1 MRLRSVS
8 VGIDFYQFFLNTKI
22 LFQPGIAKDF
32 SNELAQLPARKFLLV
47 TDPFFAENGVADEVR
62 AGIEGAGA
70 EVVGW
75 FRDIPPN
82 SEIEVVKRCA
92 AAATGGGAEG
102 IVVLGGGSAMDTAKA
117 ANIVFSLGGDLVAD
131 YSGSQTIPRALNPL
145 IAIPT
150 TAGTGSEVTSSAVIF
165 DAATQRKLS
174 FNDSFLRPQ
183 MALLDPELT
192 LSLPPKA
199 TAMTGMDAL
208 THAIE
213 AYTSAQANPMS
224 DALAMKAVKL
234 IRTHLLKAVE
244 QGDDLEARSQM
255 MIASNMAGI
264 AFDHAMVGVVHAMSH
279 ATGGIAHVP
288 HGLANSIYLPYG
300 MEYNLGVAAERYAGL
315 ARRLGVD
322 TSAMSASEAARS
334 AVQAVRELRAALKR
348 ACGLPERLRDA
359 GVAEGQLEEIAA
371 TAVEDG
377 ASFFNPRE
385 VVFDEVLSKIR
396 EAY

>member
-1 MRLRSVS
+1 MRLRSGP

-22 LFQPGIAKDF
+22 LFQPGISKDF
-32 SNELAQLPARKFLLV
+32 ANELAQLPARKFLLV
-47 TDPFFAENGVADEVR
+47 TDPFFAENGVADAVR
-62 AGIEGAGA
+62 AGLESAGT
-70 EVVGW
+70 EVVGV
-75 FRDIPPN
+75 FSDVPPN
-82 SEIEVVKRCA
+82 SEVEVVKRCA
-92 AAATGGGAEG
+92 VAATAGGAEG

-131 YSGSQTIPRALNPL
+131 YSGSQTIPRALKPL

-165 DAATQRKLS
+165 DEATQRKLS

-183 MALLDPELT
+183 LALLDPELT

-234 IRTHLLKAVE
+234 IRTNLLKAVE
-244 QGDDLEARSQM
+244 RGDDLEARSHM

-300 MEYNLGVAAERYAGL
+300 MEYNLEVAADRYAGL

-322 TSAMSASEAARS
+322 TSAMSAPEAARA

-348 ACGLPERLRDA
+348 ACGLPDRLREA

-385 VVFDEVLSKIR
+385 VVFEEVLIKIR

>member
-1 MRLRSVS
+1 MRLRSVP

-22 LFQPGIAKDF
+22 LFQPGISKDF
-32 SNELAQLPARKFLLV
+32 ANELAQLPACKFLLV
-47 TDPFFAENGVADEVR
+47 TDPFFAENGVADAVR
-62 AGIEGAGA
+62 AGLESAGT
-70 EVVGW
+70 EVVGV
-75 FRDIPPN
+75 FSDVPPN
-82 SEIEVVKRCA
+82 SEVEVVKRCA
-92 AAATGGGAEG
+92 AAATAGGAEG

-131 YSGSQTIPRALNPL
+131 YSGSQTIPRALKPL

-165 DAATQRKLS
+165 DEASQRKLS

-183 MALLDPELT
+183 LALLDPELT

-234 IRTHLLKAVE
+234 IRTNLLKAVE
-244 QGDDLEARSQM
+244 RGDDLEARSHM

-300 MEYNLGVAAERYAGL
+300 MEYNLEVAAERYAGL

-322 TSAMSASEAARS
+322 TSAMSAPEAARA

-348 ACGLPERLRDA
+348 ACGLPDRLREA

-385 VVFDEVLSKIR
+385 VVFDEVLNKIR

>member
-1 MRLRSVS
+1 MRLRSGP

-22 LFQPGIAKDF
+22 LFQPGISKDF
-32 SNELAQLPARKFLLV
+32 ANELAQLPARKFLLV
-47 TDPFFAENGVADEVR
+47 TDPFFAENGVADAVR
-62 AGIEGAGA
+62 AGLESAGT
-70 EVVGW
+70 EVVGV
-75 FRDIPPN
+75 FSDVPPN
-82 SEIEVVKRCA
+82 SEVEVVKRCA
-92 AAATGGGAEG
+92 VAATAGGAEG

-131 YSGSQTIPRALNPL
+131 YSGSQTIPRALKPL

-165 DAATQRKLS
+165 DEATQRKLS

-183 MALLDPELT
+183 LALLDPELT

-234 IRTHLLKAVE
+234 IRTNLLKAVE
-244 QGDDLEARSQM
+244 RGDDLEARSHM

-300 MEYNLGVAAERYAGL
+300 MEYNLEVAADRYAGL

-322 TSAMSASEAARS
+322 TSAMSAPEAARA

-348 ACGLPERLRDA
+348 ACGLPDRLREA

-385 VVFDEVLSKIR
+385 VVFDEVLNKIR

>member
-1 MRLRSVS
+1 MRLRSFP
-8 VGIDFYQFFLNTKI
+8 VGIEFYQFFLNTKI
-22 LFQPGIAKDF
+22 LFQPGISRDF
-32 SNELAQLPARKFLLV
+32 SNELSQMPCKKFLLV
-47 TDPFFAENGVADEVR
+47 TDPFFAESGVADAVR
-62 AGIEGAGA
+62 AGMEEAGA
-70 EVVGW
+70 EVVAL
-75 FRDIPPN
+75 FKDIPPN
-82 SEIEVVKRCA
+82 SEVKVVKRCA
-92 AAATGGGAEG
+92 AAASESGAEG

-131 YSGSQTIPRALNPL
+131 YSGSQTIPRALKSL

-150 TAGTGSEVTSSAVIF
+150 TAGTGSEVTSSAVIY
-165 DAATQRKLS
+165 DEDTQRKLS
-174 FNDSFLRPQ
+174 FNDAFLRPAL
-183 MALLDPELT
+183 ALLDPELS
-192 LSLPPKA
+192 LSLPPKP

-224 DALAMKAVKL
+224 DALAMKAIKL
-234 IRTHLLKAVE
+234 IKENLLKAVE
-244 QGDDLEARSQM
+244 QGEDLDARSQM

-288 HGLANSIYLPYG
+288 HGLANSIFLPYG
-300 MEYNLGVAAERYAGL
+300 MEYNLEVAAERYAGI

-322 TSAMSASEAARS
+322 TSGMDGHAAARA
-334 AVQAVRELRAALKR
+334 AVAAVRELRSALKR
-348 ACGLPERLRDA
+348 ACALPDRLRDA
-359 GVAEGQLEEIAA
+359 GVAEGQLEEIAH

-385 VVFDEVLSKIR
+385 VIFDEVFKKIQ